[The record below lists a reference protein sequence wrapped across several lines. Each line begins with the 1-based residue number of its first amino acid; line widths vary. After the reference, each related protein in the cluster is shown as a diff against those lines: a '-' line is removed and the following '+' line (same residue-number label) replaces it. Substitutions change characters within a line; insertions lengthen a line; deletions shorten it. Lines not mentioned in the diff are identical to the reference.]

1 MAPGAADDVQVLH
14 DFVEVFFDVLKE
26 LHLVENPARASLL

>member
-1 MAPGAADDVQVLH
+1 MALGAADDVEVLH

-26 LHLVENPARASLL
+26 LHLVEDPASTSLL